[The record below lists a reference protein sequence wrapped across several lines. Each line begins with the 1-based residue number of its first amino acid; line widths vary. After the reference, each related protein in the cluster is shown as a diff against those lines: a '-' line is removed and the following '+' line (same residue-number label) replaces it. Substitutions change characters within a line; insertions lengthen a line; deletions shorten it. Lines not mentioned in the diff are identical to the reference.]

1 MRKILLLAL
10 MFFTLDA
17 AAGTPTPELAVSRA
31 IVVQANGSPAD
42 IKRAF
47 TLASNMHEV
56 LSTAKFEIVVYGP
69 AVKMLTTFSDAIP
82 MIQKVQAEGIHVI
95 ACGRSLK
102 TEHLNDNELAPDVTV
117 VPFGAVHIVNREKQG
132 WQYIKP

>member
-1 MRKILLLAL
+1 MKKILLVL
-10 MFFTLDA
+10 MTVFSLDA
-17 AAGTPTPELAVSRA
+17 AAATTALPVSKA
-31 IVVQANGSPAD
+31 IVVQANGNAAD
-42 IKRAF
+42 LKRAF

-56 LSTAKFEIVVYGP
+56 LPTAKFEIVVYGP
-69 AVKMLTTFSDAIP
+69 AVKMLTTFSDEIP
-82 MIQKVQAEGIHVI
+82 MIQKVQSEGIHVI

-102 TEHLNDNELAPDVTV
+102 TEHLNANEMAPDVAV